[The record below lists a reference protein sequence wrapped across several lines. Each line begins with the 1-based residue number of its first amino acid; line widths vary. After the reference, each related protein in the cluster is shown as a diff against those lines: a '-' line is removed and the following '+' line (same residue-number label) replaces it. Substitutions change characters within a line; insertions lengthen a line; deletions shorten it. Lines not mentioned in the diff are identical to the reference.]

1 MPMQTLSQQMPRPL
15 QVKGGR
21 VSLVRC
27 YNGVR
32 NKTGLSK
39 ITKALGK
46 GHCFNCLFQIVSVQ
60 RLKKNEIICRRFGSY
75 LSVDFG
81 CETKGIRKYFL
92 LHIEQCKF
100 KLGSHFVKEMVIQ
113 FDRFSL

>member
-1 MPMQTLSQQMPRPL
+1 MQTLSQQMPRPL

-60 RLKKNEIICRRFGSY
+60 RRRFGSY